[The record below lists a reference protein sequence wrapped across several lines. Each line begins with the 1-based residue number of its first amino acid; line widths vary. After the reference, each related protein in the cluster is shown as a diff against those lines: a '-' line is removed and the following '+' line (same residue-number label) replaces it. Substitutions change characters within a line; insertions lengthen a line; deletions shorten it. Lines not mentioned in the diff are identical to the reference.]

1 MLFRETPLAGA
12 TVLEPQPSRDERG
25 YFARV
30 WCAEELAERGMQ
42 SAWVQSSVSFNE
54 KTLTLRGLHYQVEPH
69 TEVKLVRCTSG
80 AVFDVIVDLRE
91 DSDTFR
97 QWFSIEL
104 TAENNLVLYVPAGL
118 AHGFLTLQDRS
129 VLEYHMSEFH
139 HPDAA
144 RGARWDDPAF
154 GIDWPSAPAVM
165 SDRDRTWADFEA
177 PR

>member
-1 MLFRETPLAGA
+1 VLFHETPLAGA

-30 WCAEELAERGMQ
+30 WCAEELGERGME

-54 KTLTLRGLHYQVEPH
+54 KALTLRGLHYQVEPH
-69 TEVKLVRCTSG
+69 TEVKLVRCASG
-80 AVFDVIVDLRE
+80 SVFDVIVDLRE
-91 DSDTFR
+91 RSETYR

-104 TAENNLVLYVPAGL
+104 SAENNLVLYVPAGF

-129 VLEYHMSEFH
+129 VMEYHMSESH

-154 GIDWPSAPAVM
+154 GIDWPSTPAIM
-165 SDRDRTWADFEA
+165 SERDRTWADFEA